1 MYKLYKKKFTS
12 TTLSQINLYTNG
24 FCTEEKK
31 NYKNFLY
38 QKISSRALEN
48 YNSQQIIVQN

>member
-31 NYKNFLY
+31 FTKTFYTK
-38 QKISSRALEN
+38 KISSRALEN